1 MWLGVKPAVCP
12 VLVWIDPRQPS
23 KDGEA
28 LDGVSTVVYRVST
41 EYSAAAGY
49 YEFEDLGTLS
59 RGLLIA
65 LYTLFL

>member
-41 EYSAAAGY
+41 EYSVGY
-49 YEFEDLGTLS
+49 DEFEDLGNLS
-59 RGLLIA
+59 RGLFIA
-65 LYTLFL
+65 LYTLIL